1 MAHVAGDIAVLVLF
15 LSLSCQSTVS
25 AGAAVLGRKA
35 GGSSPA
41 TTHEGTNPAGTG
53 MGTGTAQYAVIF
65 DGGSTGSRVHV
76 FKFDKQLDLVKIGD
90 EIQFFAQVKP
100 GLSEYAGE
108 PQEAARS
115 IAPLLEKAQGA
126 VPASLQSTTPL
137 KLGATAGLRLIGD
150 EKSEEILEAIRD
162 LVKSKSEFEYNP
174 NWITVLEGSQEG
186 SYLWVALNYL
196 LGKLGG
202 EYSDT
207 VGVVDLGGG
216 SVQLAYAISD
226 DASANAPAVPEGQDP
241 YVTKEH
247 LKGKHYNLY
256 VHSYLHYGLLAA
268 RAEILK
274 ANNGPFSPCILRGFS
289 GTYTYNG
296 EEYEAAAAPEGAS
309 YEKCRDGAVAALNLG
324 ARCEAKNCT
333 FNGVWNGGG
342 GAGQADL
349 YVASYFYDRAS
360 QVGII
365 GGDAPNGRSTPAA
378 FADAALKVCS
388 LSVADAEAAFPDAWD
403 AEYLCMDLVYE
414 YTLLVD
420 GFGLEPT
427 KEFTLVTKV
436 KYGEYY
442 VDAAWPLGDAI
453 ETLSSQK
460 LNQIA

>member
-1 MAHVAGDIAVLVLF
+1 M
-15 LSLSCQSTVS
+15 
-25 AGAAVLGRKA
+25 
-35 GGSSPA
+35 
-41 TTHEGTNPAGTG
+41 
-53 MGTGTAQYAVIF
+53 
-65 DGGSTGSRVHV
+65 
-76 FKFDKQLDLVKIGD
+76 
-90 EIQFFAQVKP
+90 
-100 GLSEYAGE
+100 
-108 PQEAARS
+108 
-115 IAPLLEKAQGA
+115 LLQ
-126 VPASLQSTTPL
+126 
-137 KLGATAGLRLIGD
+137 
-150 EKSEEILEAIRD
+150 
-162 LVKSKSEFEYNP
+162 
-174 NWITVLEGSQEG
+174 
-186 SYLWVALNYL
+186 VALNYL

-202 EYSDT
+202 DYSDT

-216 SVQLAYAISD
+216 SVQMAYAISD

-289 GTYTYNG
+289 GKSRRRQTNKKKNTVVLCLLVHCHDTEKNHTHTHTRLLRLGQGTYTYNG

-420 GFGLEPT
+420 GFGEL
-427 KEFTLVTKV
+427 L
-436 KYGEYY
+436 Y
-442 VDAAWPLGDAI
+442 
-453 ETLSSQK
+453 
-460 LNQIA
+460 